1 MEPVRPRGPRNRR
14 VVSAARLHHSR
25 ERHDAGTT
33 LIEGPNLLHEALTAG
48 LIPET
53 VFALPDDHASAA
65 LAEEHGVELVVVDAF
80 ALKRLAGTETPR
92 GPVAVIEIPAPSHFE
107 GRNLVVAWGLGD
119 PGNVGTLIRIAAAF
133 GWDFGQTHGTADP
146 WSPKV
151 VRAGAGGHFRVNI
164 SPVASVEELGEAG
177 LVTVA
182 TVVAGGEPPDRP
194 GSGPY
199 AVLVGEESAGLP
211 PGVVDQAARKVSV
224 SMPGGTESLNAA
236 VAAAIVVYELSKR

>member
-1 MEPVRPRGPRNRR
+1 MDPVLPLGPRNRR

-25 ERHDAGTT
+25 ERRDAGTT
-33 LIEGPNLLHEALTAG
+33 LLEGPNLLHEALTAG

-65 LAEEHGVELVVVDAF
+65 LAEEHGVELIVVAES

-92 GPVAVIEIPAPSHFE
+92 GPVAVIGIPAPSRAE

-133 GWDFGQTHGTADP
+133 GWDFGHTRGTADP

-151 VRAGAGGHFRVNI
+151 VRAGAGYHFRTGI
-164 SPVASVEELGEAG
+164 APMTSVAG
-177 LVTVA
+177 LGDAGLITVA
-182 TVVAGGEPPDRP
+182 TVVSGGDAPDRL
-194 GSGPY
+194 GSGRY
-199 AVLVGEESAGLP
+199 AVLVGDESAGLP
-211 PGVVDQAARKVSV
+211 PDVVDQAARKVTIP
-224 SMPGGTESLNAA
+224 MPGGTESLNAA
-236 VAAAIVVYELSKR
+236 VAAAIVMYELSKH

>member
-1 MEPVRPRGPRNRR
+1 
-14 VVSAARLHHSR
+14 
-25 ERHDAGTT
+25 
-33 LIEGPNLLHEALTAG
+33 

-53 VFALPDDHASAA
+53 VFALPDDHTSAA
-65 LAEEHGVELVVVDAF
+65 LADEHGFELIVVGES

-92 GPVAVIEIPAPSHFE
+92 GPVAMIEIPAPSRVE

-133 GWDFGQTHGTADP
+133 GWDFGHTRGTADP

-151 VRAGAGGHFRVNI
+151 VRAGAGNHFRTGI
-164 SPVASVEELGEAG
+164 APVSSVAGLGDAG

-182 TVVAGGEPPDRP
+182 TVVSGGDAPDRL
-194 GSGPY
+194 GSGRY

-211 PGVVDQAARKVSV
+211 PGVVDQAARKVTIP
-224 SMPGGTESLNAA
+224 MPGGTESLNAA
-236 VAAAIVVYELSKR
+236 VAAAIVMYELSKGQASSTRSGSDPSNLPPT